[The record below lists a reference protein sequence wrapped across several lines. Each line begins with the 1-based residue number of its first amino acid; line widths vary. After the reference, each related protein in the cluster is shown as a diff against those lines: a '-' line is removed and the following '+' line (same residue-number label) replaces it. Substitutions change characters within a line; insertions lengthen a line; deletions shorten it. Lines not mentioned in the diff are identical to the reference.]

1 MTNEKDCGCRLPCGV
16 CMVTNRM
23 CPIMQ
28 TINDV
33 VYSTDDCVGG
43 VHLVDREYLRR
54 DEKVSETVKAKLNE
68 LYGKGKMTK

>member
-1 MTNEKDCGCRLPCGV
+1 
-16 CMVTNRM
+16 
-23 CPIMQ
+23 MQ